1 MVSRAQALLSS
12 RVSFIAGSEPWRLD
26 GAGGFTTTG
35 AIPEKERERERGGG
49 EDSACKCIE

>member
-35 AIPEKERERERGGG
+35 AIPEKERERERGG